1 MRKLIVVSVMC
12 LLVGCRSVP
21 QRNEVV
27 FGQRPETAFEAQ
39 APTSSRPLF
48 TPPFRH
54 EWTVEEEEMF
64 RDTMAT
70 VARIGVVVALE
81 VLRQQNQR

>member
-1 MRKLIVVSVMC
+1 MRKLIVVSFMC
-12 LLVGCRSVP
+12 LLVGCRSVS

-39 APTSSRPLF
+39 APAPRPLF

-54 EWTVEEEEMF
+54 EWTVEEEEML

-81 VLRQQNQR
+81 VLRQQAQR